1 FSNRL
6 TNVENHLQGVKT
18 NLKGVKTD
26 LQGVK
31 TDLEDVKT
39 NLQGLKGN
47 ATNLTT
53 YVDGLTSV
61 AVNIQ
66 LLAPLFYQYVVGAH
80 ASNWHAL
87 KRDYF
92 RLKKKSIKNAQTT
105 FEIIITHRNIIGH
118 CIELLTMIQPDK
130 SIAFNASITHIIVN
144 QTDVIVDYAY
154 KHDFI
159 PIDFLTM
166 WEIYLPIGEYRIDE
180 HKHVHIDVNGVKGTQ
195 RKGCC
200 IRLLISCLR

>member
-1 FSNRL
+1 MI
-6 TNVENHLQGVKT
+6 
-18 NLKGVKTD
+18 
-26 LQGVK
+26 
-31 TDLEDVKT
+31 
-39 NLQGLKGN
+39 
-47 ATNLTT
+47 
-53 YVDGLTSV
+53 
-61 AVNIQ
+61 IQ
-66 LLAPLFYQYVVGAH
+66 LIKYLVNTYSSV
-80 ASNWHAL
+80 SSWHAL

-92 RLKKKSIKNAQTT
+92 RLKKNSIKNAQTT

-118 CIELLTMIQPDK
+118 CIKLLTMIQPDK